1 MTLRIP
7 KLLSLALLL
16 ALPAVT
22 WAASPGSSARV
33 QEAEGIYARAE
44 ALLASGH
51 FEKAA
56 AEALKLSQ
64 TGLWREGDAAVA
76 GMLRALADGLQA
88 RGQQPLARRLLDAG
102 APAGQPSANFSL
114 VLQGRSLE
122 PFLNLASA
130 HPRSW
135 RAVQGVGHAFR
146 GDADLKR
153 VFVGHQAGVLKIVGE
168 EKPQRVLFI
177 KDIPGTDIWGIDGR
191 LWAPLDDHHR
201 QAIYAALGI
210 DPGDLDAAVAGLIR
224 GYGKSTRKLQ
234 TLAVLGAIGSTPGPE
249 VSAATRQEL
258 LAFLSNELD
267 RGRDVALR
275 RQSLLALALL
285 HQIEGSTVHRVVD
298 FYDRTWNVWEAFPV
312 VQFFEYH
319 SDYIS
324 ALPDSRQIRD
334 RLAGMES
341 LYTPYVIEHIHP
353 Q

>member
-1 MTLRIP
+1 MTSCLRTRSASSFSPNSRRTILVSERSISTQRP
-7 KLLSLALLL
+7 PTLSI
-16 ALPAVT
+16 T
-22 WAASPGSSARV
+22 
-33 QEAEGIYARAE
+33 
-44 ALLASGH
+44 
-51 FEKAA
+51 
-56 AEALKLSQ
+56 
-64 TGLWREGDAAVA
+64 
-76 GMLRALADGLQA
+76 
-88 RGQQPLARRLLDAG
+88 
-102 APAGQPSANFSL
+102 
-114 VLQGRSLE
+114 
-122 PFLNLASA
+122 
-130 HPRSW
+130 
-135 RAVQGVGHAFR
+135 
-146 GDADLKR
+146 
-153 VFVGHQAGVLKIVGE
+153 
-168 EKPQRVLFI
+168 
-177 KDIPGTDIWGIDGR
+177 
-191 LWAPLDDHHR
+191 
-201 QAIYAALGI
+201 
-210 DPGDLDAAVAGLIR
+210 
-224 GYGKSTRKLQ
+224 
-234 TLAVLGAIGSTPGPE
+234 IGSTPGPE